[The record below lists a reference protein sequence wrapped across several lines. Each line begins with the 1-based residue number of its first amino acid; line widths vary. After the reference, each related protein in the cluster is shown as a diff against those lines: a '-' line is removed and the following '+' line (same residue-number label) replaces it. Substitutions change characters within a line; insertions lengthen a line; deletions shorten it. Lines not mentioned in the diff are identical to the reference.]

1 MVCYKQENYVMKF
14 ALTTNP
20 TAIVHVTPLASEIAK
35 AKEVAR
41 VSEGHPNAKTYA
53 SALSRIVRTS
63 FSKRMRDQG
72 ADGVWFPVPN

>member
-35 AKEVAR
+35 AKEAH
-41 VSEGHPNAKTYA
+41 GDYA